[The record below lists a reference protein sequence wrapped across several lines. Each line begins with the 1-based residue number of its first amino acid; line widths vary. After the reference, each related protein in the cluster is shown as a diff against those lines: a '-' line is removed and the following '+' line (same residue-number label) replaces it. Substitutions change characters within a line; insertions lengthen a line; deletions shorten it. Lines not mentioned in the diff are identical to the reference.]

1 MKIVTVL
8 RSGGEYN
15 EQHVYWLYKQLPAE
29 YEKICLTDITIPDI
43 QTVKLTT
50 NYPGWWSKIEMFDP
64 EKIQDDIFY
73 LDLDVVVLGDISQI
87 LAHGKL
93 TMLDDFFFPEKT
105 HNSAIMRIPH
115 QEKHKVWDAFNRY
128 PELFMRRYKDG
139 GDQ

>member
-15 EQHVYWLYKQLPAE
+15 EQHVYWLYKQLPAD

-64 EKIQDDIFY
+64 EKIQDDIFTW
-73 LDLDVVVLGDISQI
+73 I
-87 LAHGKL
+87 
-93 TMLDDFFFPEKT
+93 
-105 HNSAIMRIPH
+105 
-115 QEKHKVWDAFNRY
+115 
-128 PELFMRRYKDG
+128 
-139 GDQ
+139 